1 MSKIA
6 QELWTVSKQCISDQK
21 LNDSSMNRTR
31 PVPAK
36 PSCWNPGTRIRN
48 QVLPLALAP
57 LHCWP
62 CLLSHPQP
70 PRVHYRLCDPSCTAK
85 TTEMLFDGGHRV
97 KSLMGDLLQ
106 LCVSPRDPAL
116 SLISATAWMPI
127 LEQRDPWEEK
137 WVVGSISFSNGTEVL
152 DRA

>member
-1 MSKIA
+1 
-6 QELWTVSKQCISDQK
+6 
-21 LNDSSMNRTR
+21 MNRTR

-36 PSCWNPGTRIRN
+36 PNCWNPGTRIRESSSTPGPGPTALLTFACSHIPS
-48 QVLPLALAP
+48 LPGYTQGFVTHPALPRP
-57 LHCWP
+57 LRCY
-62 CLLSHPQP
+62 L
-70 PRVHYRLCDPSCTAK
+70 
-85 TTEMLFDGGHRV
+85 DGGHRV
-97 KSLMGDLLQ
+97 KSLMGDLFS
-106 LCVSPRDPAL
+106 CVSPRDPAL